1 MLDGERNDRCGCV
14 LGLGLLVTEVS
25 KSWRTLWKR
34 WPICGCVAV
43 TNDSAETRTKCSD
56 QTRVQKDTGPEPF
69 RGGCREGRAE
79 GRHMPSRDE
88 GLAAASVLTLRAEE
102 PRT

>member
-43 TNDSAETRTKCSD
+43 TN
-56 QTRVQKDTGPEPF
+56 
-69 RGGCREGRAE
+69 
-79 GRHMPSRDE
+79 
-88 GLAAASVLTLRAEE
+88 
-102 PRT
+102 